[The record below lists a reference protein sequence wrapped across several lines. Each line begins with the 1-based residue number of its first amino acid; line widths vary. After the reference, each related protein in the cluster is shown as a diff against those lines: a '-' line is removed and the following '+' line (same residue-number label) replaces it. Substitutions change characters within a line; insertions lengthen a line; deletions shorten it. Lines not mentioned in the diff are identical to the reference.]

1 MTHLET
7 VRVVQQTCP
16 GHDAAMTGNTSR
28 AHTRF
33 ALVASVATA
42 VLLLSALQV
51 AAADVPTEKT
61 EKHSKVPTAAAE
73 YDQKRNGGCDIG
85 QQTVDDVQ
93 GLAITCATGEYI
105 SLLYK
110 LRLPRAAILPTAQVD
125 YDTIKQSSQSFSGPE
140 LYRGPG
146 SVDIYVGFSGR
157 GSWFLRSVG
166 LDYAVP
172 TKVDRRP
179 CVTDGEWARV
189 SVFVGGLGGSQKQI
203 AEIFDT
209 DGRRTK
215 LVSGPDGFGYQVRVY
230 QRCDS
235 PKVREIEF
243 HPVGGRGWHSYWG

>member
-1 MTHLET
+1 M
-7 VRVVQQTCP
+7 R
-16 GHDAAMTGNTSR
+16 ANTSR
-28 AHTRF
+28 ARSRF
-33 ALVASVATA
+33 TLVASVATA
-42 VLLLSALQV
+42 VLSGSALQV

-61 EKHSKVPTAAAE
+61 EKASKVPIAAAD

-85 QQTVDDVQ
+85 KQTVDDVE
-93 GLAITCATGEYI
+93 GLAITCETGEYI

-110 LRLPRAAILPTAQVD
+110 LRLPRAAILPAAQVD

-157 GSWFLRSVG
+157 GSWSLRSVG
-166 LDYAVP
+166 LDYEVP

-189 SVFVGGLGGSQKQI
+189 SVFLGGLGGSQKQI
-203 AEIFDT
+203 AKIFDT

-215 LVSGPDGFGYQVRVY
+215 FVTGPDRFGYQVRAY
-230 QRCDS
+230 PRCDS
-235 PKVREIEF
+235 SKVRKIEF
-243 HPVGGRGWHSYWG
+243 HPLGNRGWYSYWG